1 MSENHSGREESVST
15 IESATIQPI
24 PADQRHGRNRD
35 MFTIWFGT
43 NIMILAIVTGALST
57 TRFGQPAW
65 SAALAII
72 AGNLFGAIF
81 MALHS
86 AQGPRLG
93 VPQMVQTK
101 GQFGSLGSILI
112 VGVVVCMY
120 LGFFISILVFGGQSL
135 ASAIPFLSE
144 KAGIVVLA
152 AISVCAAIWGYTLIH
167 AYARIMTWASG
178 LVLLMAFVWA
188 FIVHS
193 VPAHFF
199 STDTATPAG
208 FMSTFGAC
216 AVWQIAY
223 APYVSDYS
231 RYLPAKTGPR
241 PAFWMSYWGT
251 SIGSILPMFLGAGIG
266 LLRPHTDPVVA
277 LTQATAGISVVVVV
291 VFSIGVAATNAMNLY
306 CGTLCTITIAQTI
319 FPRFDPRGRERA
331 LIATGLCAVAASVAL
346 TGGSDFVATYKNFL
360 VLLLASLAPW
370 TAVNLV
376 DYYLVRHGDYVVEDF
391 YKRDGGRYGRVNW
404 PAVGCYVIGVAV
416 QLPFMIIGTAF
427 IGPIAKMLGNTDI
440 SLIVGLAV
448 VSPLYYFTA
457 TVSARRR
464 NCSAAGDV
472 SAVGSDREPA
482 TRLHP
487 QPPNRQEPP
496 HRCVTDTKNLPTGA
510 GPGAENAGE

>member
-1 MSENHSGREESVST
+1 MSVKNSRREESVST

-57 TRFGQPAW
+57 TLFGQPAW
-65 SAALAII
+65 SAALAVI

-112 VGVVVCMY
+112 VAVVVVMY
-120 LGFFISILVFGGQSL
+120 LGFFISILVFGGESL
-135 ASAIPFLSE
+135 ASVIPFLSG

-152 AISVCAAIWGYTLIH
+152 AISLCAAIWGYALIH

-178 LVLLMAFVWA
+178 LVLLAAFVWA
-188 FIVHS
+188 FIVHP

-199 STDTATPAG
+199 STGTATLAG
-208 FMSTFGAC
+208 FLSTFGAC

-231 RYLPAKTGPR
+231 RYLPAKTGSK

-251 SIGSILPMFLGAGIG
+251 SIGSILPMFLGAGVG
-266 LLRPHTDPVVA
+266 LLLPNTDPVIA
-277 LTQATAGISVVVVV
+277 LTKATAGISVLVVV

-306 CGTLCTITIAQTI
+306 CSTLCTITIAQTI
-319 FPRFDPRGRERA
+319 VPRFNPRGRERG
-331 LIATGLCAVAASVAL
+331 LIAVGLCALAVCVAL
-346 TGGSDFVATYKNFL
+346 TAGSGFVSIYNNFL
-360 VLLLASLAPW
+360 VLLLGSLVPW

-404 PAVGCYVIGVAV
+404 PAVSCYLIGVAV

-427 IGPIAKMLGNTDI
+427 VGPFAKMLGNTDI
-440 SLIVGLAV
+440 SFIVGLAV
-448 VSPLYYFTA
+448 VSPLYYVIATA
-457 TVSARRR
+457 FARRSNR
-464 NCSAAGDV
+464 SM
-472 SAVGSDREPA
+472 EPV
-482 TRLHP
+482 T
-487 QPPNRQEPP
+487 QP
-496 HRCVTDTKNLPTGA
+496 V
-510 GPGAENAGE
+510 